1 MKLKTKT
8 TVLEKACS
16 KIEAIIEIIPNTSD
30 RTRINAAVEDVVADL
45 ERALLEIK
53 ISLDR

>member
-1 MKLKTKT
+1 MKLKSKT